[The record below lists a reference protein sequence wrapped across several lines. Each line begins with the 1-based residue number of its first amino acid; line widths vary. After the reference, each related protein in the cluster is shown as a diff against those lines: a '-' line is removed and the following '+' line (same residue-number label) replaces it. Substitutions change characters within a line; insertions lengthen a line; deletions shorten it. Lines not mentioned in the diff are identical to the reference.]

1 MLSQPRNEQT
11 FLELVEQ
18 IGQVQVV
25 HESLSIGVDEEL
37 ATPNRVGTS
46 TVREFNQSE
55 RVLFAQAGR
64 GALRMGRKVQE
75 VSIGREIEE
84 EVEHIDARVLMGRH
98 NRVGKDNRTN
108 EKRAQHV
115 LEVER
120 ETRNQNTRD

>member
-1 MLSQPRNEQT
+1 VLSQPRNEQT

-84 EVEHIDARVLMGRH
+84 EV
-98 NRVGKDNRTN
+98 GKTQN
-108 EKRAQHV
+108 E
-115 LEVER
+115 
-120 ETRNQNTRD
+120 